1 MFSKTNGRSVTVL
14 REQQLQYEV
23 QGPTIGMTTPE
34 DAKLFDAKAFVKSV
48 RLMKEQGRTISTSP
62 TSQSRPRSTSPTS
75 ASSDLRPMRTK
86 QASLDLAFKLIDT
99 DGDGKISRDE
109 WLAAHRRR
117 CECVTISY

>member
-75 ASSDLRPMRTK
+75 AALTFDLCGRSKHHWTWHSS
-86 QASLDLAFKLIDT
+86 
-99 DGDGKISRDE
+99 
-109 WLAAHRRR
+109 
-117 CECVTISY
+117 